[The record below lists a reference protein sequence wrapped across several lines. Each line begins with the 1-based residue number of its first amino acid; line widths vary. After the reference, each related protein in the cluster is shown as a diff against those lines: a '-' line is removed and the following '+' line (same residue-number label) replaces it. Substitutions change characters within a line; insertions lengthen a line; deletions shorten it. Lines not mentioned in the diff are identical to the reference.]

1 MPAGRVT
8 TRFRLRAYSRQMHRF
23 TCSYSY
29 RYKHR
34 FIAIDIN
41 RDAKLSSY
49 FGVFTISEAFSALQ
63 MMNLRSIQE
72 GR

>member
-1 MPAGRVT
+1 MYACRKSDNI
-8 TRFRLRAYSRQMHRF
+8 RLCACLRQAHRF

-29 RYKHR
+29 IYKHR

-49 FGVFTISEAFSALQ
+49 IECLLLARLFSALE
-63 MMNLRSIQE
+63 MMKLRSIQK